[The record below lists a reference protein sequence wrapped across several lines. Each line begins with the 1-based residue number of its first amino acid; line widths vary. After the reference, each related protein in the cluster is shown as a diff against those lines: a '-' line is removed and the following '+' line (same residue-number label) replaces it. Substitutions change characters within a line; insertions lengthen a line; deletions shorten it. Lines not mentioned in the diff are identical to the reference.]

1 MFKKRSEAQNVPAE
15 SGPTDVSG
23 KGRATPSRREAEDA
37 RRQALRVP
45 KDPKAAKAAARERD
59 RQARADAR
67 AGIMV
72 GDEKHLPIRDRGP
85 VRRYVRDFV
94 DSKFSLAEYFIFI
107 AVGILVLGFIPNSQV
122 SAFVSI
128 AWFTVLVLV
137 IVDTASVLFRLH
149 RSLRVYF
156 PDKQDRKGVSL
167 YAVLRLLQMRRL
179 RLPKPQVRRGT
190 PAPPPS
196 K

>member
-1 MFKKRSEAQNVPAE
+1 MFKKRSDAENTVAE
-15 SGPTDVSG
+15 SVPTDVSG
-23 KGRATPSRREAEDA
+23 KGRATPSRRDAEAS
-37 RRQALRVP
+37 RKQSLKVP

-72 GDEKHLPIRDRGP
+72 GDEKHLPARDRGP

-94 DSKFSLAEYFIFI
+94 DSKFSVAEYFIFI
-107 AVGILVLGFIPNSQV
+107 AVGILVLGFIPNSQI
-122 SAFVSI
+122 SAVVSI
-128 AWFTVLVLV
+128 AWFVVLMLV
-137 IVDTASVLFRLH
+137 IVDTGSVLFRLH
-149 RSLRVYF
+149 RALRGYF
-156 PDKQDRKGVSL
+156 PNAQDRKGVSL

-190 PAPPPS
+190 PAPPPTR
-196 K
+196 

>member
-1 MFKKRSEAQNVPAE
+1 MFKKRSNSENVTAE
-15 SGPTDVSG
+15 SVPTDGSG
-23 KGRATPSRREAEDA
+23 KGRATPSRREAEA
-37 RRQALRVP
+37 SRKQALKVP

-72 GDEKHLPIRDRGP
+72 GDEKHLPARDRGP
-85 VRRYVRDFV
+85 MRRYVRDFV

-107 AVGILVLGFIPNSQV
+107 AVGILVLGFIPNSQI

-128 AWFTVLVLV
+128 AWFAVLVLV

-149 RSLRVYF
+149 RALRGYF
-156 PDKQDRKGVSL
+156 PDAQERKGASL
-167 YAVLRLLQMRRL
+167 YAILRLLQMRRL

-190 PAPPPS
+190 PAPPPTR
-196 K
+196 

>member
-1 MFKKRSEAQNVPAE
+1 MFKKRAKETNAAVEPV
-15 SGPTDVSG
+15 PTDGSS
-23 KGRATPSRREAEDA
+23 KGRATPSRREAEAA
-37 RRQALRVP
+37 RKQALKVP
-45 KDPKAAKAAARERD
+45 KDPKAAKAAARDRD
-59 RQARADAR
+59 RQARAEAR
-67 AGIMV
+67 AGIVV
-72 GDEKHLPIRDRGP
+72 GDERYLPARDRGP

-137 IVDTASVLFRLH
+137 IIDTGSVLFRLH
-149 RSLRVYF
+149 RALRGYF
-156 PDKQDRKGVSL
+156 PDKQDRKGVYL
-167 YAVLRLLQMRRL
+167 YAILRLLQMRRL

-190 PAPPPS
+190 PAPPPGT
-196 K
+196 

>member
-1 MFKKRSEAQNVPAE
+1 MFKKRSNADNVPAE
-15 SGPTDVSG
+15 SAPTDASG
-23 KGRATPSRREAEDA
+23 KGRATPSRREAEA
-37 RRQALRVP
+37 SRKQALKVP
-45 KDPKAAKAAARERD
+45 KDPKAAKAAARDRD

-72 GDEKHLPIRDRGP
+72 GDEKHLPMRDRGP

-122 SAFVSI
+122 STFVSI

-137 IVDTASVLFRLH
+137 IVDIASVLFRLH
-149 RSLRVYF
+149 RALRGYF
-156 PDKQDRKGVSL
+156 PEAPDRKGVSL
-167 YAVLRLLQMRRL
+167 YAILRLLQMRRL

-190 PAPPPS
+190 PAPPPI

>member
-1 MFKKRSEAQNVPAE
+1 MFKKRSNADNVPAE
-15 SGPTDVSG
+15 SAPTDASG
-23 KGRATPSRREAEDA
+23 KGRATPSRREAEA
-37 RRQALRVP
+37 SRKQALKVP
-45 KDPKAAKAAARERD
+45 KDPKAAKAAARDRD

-72 GDEKHLPIRDRGP
+72 GDEKHLPMRDRGP

-122 SAFVSI
+122 STFVSI

-137 IVDTASVLFRLH
+137 IVDIASVLFRLH
-149 RSLRVYF
+149 RALRGYF
-156 PDKQDRKGVSL
+156 PEAADRKGVSL
-167 YAVLRLLQMRRL
+167 YAILRLLQMLRL

-190 PAPPPS
+190 PAPPPV

>member
-1 MFKKRSEAQNVPAE
+1 MFKKRSDAENTVAE
-15 SGPTDVSG
+15 SVPTDVSG
-23 KGRATPSRREAEDA
+23 KGRATPSRRDAEAS
-37 RRQALRVP
+37 RKQSLKVP

-72 GDEKHLPIRDRGP
+72 GDEKHLTARDRGP

-94 DSKFSLAEYFIFI
+94 DSKFSVAEYFIFI
-107 AVGILVLGFIPNSQV
+107 AVGILVLGFIPNSQI
-122 SAFVSI
+122 SAVVSI
-128 AWFTVLVLV
+128 AWFVVLMLV
-137 IVDTASVLFRLH
+137 IVDTGSVLFRLH
-149 RSLRVYF
+149 RALRGYF
-156 PDKQDRKGVSL
+156 PNAQDRKGVSL

-190 PAPPPS
+190 PAPPPTR
-196 K
+196 